1 MTKRQATTEMEELFQ
16 EQNIQNEISKMA
28 TSLETLAKHPK
39 IFQDQSIQEEIS
51 KMAAS
56 LETLARLPRLRSEA
70 WIRTNKQNGERLRT
84 LARRPKISTK
94 TFDDVP
100 DEVLIKICWY
110 LSLKNIVCCS
120 GVSKRFKRVCHDQS
134 LW

>member
-28 TSLETLAKHPK
+28 ASLETLAKHPK
-39 IFQDQSIQEEIS
+39 IFQEKSIQDEIS

-70 WIRTNKQNGERLRT
+70 WIRKKETKQ
-84 LARRPKISTK
+84 
-94 TFDDVP
+94 
-100 DEVLIKICWY
+100 
-110 LSLKNIVCCS
+110 
-120 GVSKRFKRVCHDQS
+120 
-134 LW
+134 